1 MKTALNDVLYEQMV
15 DNRRH
20 LHRNP
25 EVSFKEFNTTEFI
38 VTHLEQLGYR
48 VERPLETGCV
58 AILEVENPT
67 KSAIALRADI
77 DALPMQEEG
86 DHKKDF
92 LSTNLGVAHC
102 CGHDVHTANLLGVA
116 TYLADNKKYLKRNVV
131 LIFQPG
137 EEKLPGGGNLI
148 TQTGILERIGVKSIF
163 GLHTYP
169 GLPAGEIAVK
179 AGPLMASTN
188 EVDIRIFGKG
198 GHAAAPHE
206 VVDPVM
212 IAANVIN
219 QLQTV
224 VSRLMCPTDPAVV
237 SITSI
242 HAGTA
247 YNVIPELVEMKGTVR
262 AFSMDTTLK
271 IEERMRSI
279 VEGVAAMHGGRGELD
294 FRHGYPAVINNDK
307 STEQFVALA
316 IATIGANR
324 VHILKDPIMAGE
336 DFAFYQQRI
345 PGTFFFLGSGGEQT
359 GSVWPWHHPRYN
371 ADETSMR
378 TGFALMVKLVLEAD

>member
-1 MKTALNDVLYEQMV
+1 MKTDLNDVLYEQMV

-25 EVSFKEFNTTEFI
+25 EVSFKEFNTTEYI
-38 VTHLEQLGYR
+38 VTRLVQLGYR

-58 AILEVENPT
+58 AILEVDNPT

-92 LSTNLGVAHC
+92 LSTNPGVAHC

-116 TYLADNKKYLKRNVV
+116 TYLADSKNDLKRNVV

-148 TQTGILERIGVKSIF
+148 TQTGILERLGVKSIF

-188 EVDIRIFGKG
+188 EVDIRIYGKG

-224 VSRLMCPTDPAVV
+224 VSRLMRPTDPAVV

-262 AFSMDTTLK
+262 AFSMETTLK

-279 VEGVAAMHGGRGELD
+279 VESVAVMHGGRGELD

-316 IATIGANR
+316 TAALGADR

-345 PGTFFFLGSGGEQT
+345 PGTFFFLGSGGEKT

-378 TGFALMVKLVLEAD
+378 TGFALMIKLVLEAD

>member
-1 MKTALNDVLYEQMV
+1 MKTDLNDVLYEQMV

-25 EVSFKEFNTTEFI
+25 EVSFKEFNTTEYI
-38 VTHLEQLGYR
+38 VTRLEQLGYR

-58 AILEVENPT
+58 AILEVDNPT
-67 KSAIALRADI
+67 KSTIALRADI

-92 LSTNLGVAHC
+92 LSTNPGVAHC

-116 TYLADNKKYLKRNVV
+116 TYLADNRSDLKRNVV

-148 TQTGILERIGVKSIF
+148 TQTGILERLGVKSIF

-188 EVDIRIFGKG
+188 EVDIRIYGKG

-224 VSRLMCPTDPAVV
+224 VSRLMRPTDPAVV

-262 AFSMDTTLK
+262 AFSMETTLK

-279 VEGVAAMHGGRGELD
+279 VESVAAMHGGRGELD

-316 IATIGANR
+316 TSALGADR

-345 PGTFFFLGSGGEQT
+345 PGTFFFLGSGGENT

-378 TGFALMVKLVLEAD
+378 TGFALMVNLVLEAD